1 MDITVNKPAP
11 IAFGKKVELFKRG
24 VNVKQT
30 IEALEAGNSFLI
42 KDFYNNGLTLLDE
55 IQKHLDKKYSDES
68 FKDQRDA
75 DLEYHQLSSLLL
87 IEVKDHKLP
96 VDMSP
101 SIGWFK
107 LFYPENKNFL
117 LTFPQVQELDISWQ
131 EHQQGVSIP
140 VVRNK
145 VHPYYGTHVPS
156 SFEHLVLFDNWLK
169 RYEGPK
175 KTAIDVGIGNGLLS
189 FQLVKHGFQKTFGT
203 DINPNAIF
211 GLKDFMGTTKLS
223 RKIELDFAPL
233 FGKWDKP
240 TEMIVFNSPWLPISK
255 ELDRGDDAVYYNE
268 NLFPDFFAAAKER
281 LLPDGKIVLIFSNL
295 AQLTGVAK
303 EHPIEKE
310 LADGG
315 RFKLEKC
322 LTKSVRASSDK
333 TNRYRHLYV
342 DEEVQLW
349 ILTHQ

>member
-1 MDITVNKPAP
+1 MDIQVNKPAP
-11 IAFGKKVELFKRG
+11 IELGKEVELFKRG

-30 IEALEAGNSFLI
+30 IIALEAGKSFLI

-68 FKDQRDA
+68 FEDQRAA
-75 DLEYHQLSSLLL
+75 DLEYHKLSSLLL
-87 IEVKDHKLP
+87 IEVIDHKLP
-96 VDMSP
+96 VDMAP

-131 EHQQGVSIP
+131 EHQKGVSIP

-145 VHPYYGTHVPS
+145 VHPYYGTHLPT

-169 RYEGPK
+169 RYDGPK
-175 KTAIDVGIGNGLLS
+175 KTAIDVGVGNGVLS
-189 FQLVKHGFQKTFGT
+189 FQLVQHGFQKAFGT

-233 FGKWDKP
+233 FGKWIKP
-240 TEMIVFNSPWLPISK
+240 TELIVFNPPWLPISA
-255 ELDRGDDAVYYNE
+255 ELDRVDDTVYYKE

-295 AQLTGVAK
+295 AQLTEVEK

-315 RFKLEKC
+315 RFKLEKM
-322 LTKSVRASSDK
+322 LTKSVKTSTDK
-333 TNRYRHLYV
+333 TNRYRHLFM

>member
-11 IAFGKKVELFKRG
+11 IELGKEVELFKRG
-24 VNVKQT
+24 VNIKQT
-30 IEALEAGNSFLI
+30 IEALEAGKSFII
-42 KDFYNNGLTLLDE
+42 KEFYNNGLTLLDE
-55 IQKHLDKKYSDES
+55 LQKHLDKKYSDES
-68 FKDQRDA
+68 FKDQRAA
-75 DLEYHQLSSLLL
+75 DLEYHKLSNLLL
-87 IEVKDHKLP
+87 MEVIDHKLP
-96 VDMSP
+96 ATMAP
-101 SIGWFK
+101 NIGWFK

-131 EHQQGVSIP
+131 EHQKGVSIP

-145 VHPYYGTHVPS
+145 VHPYYGTHLPT

-175 KTAIDVGIGNGLLS
+175 KTAIDVGVGNGLLS

-211 GLKDFMGTTKLS
+211 GLKDFMGDTKLS

-233 FGKWDKP
+233 FGKWNKP

-255 ELDRGDDAVYYNE
+255 ELDRGDAAVYYNE

-281 LLPDGKIVLIFSNL
+281 LLPDGKIVLIFSNI
-295 AQLTGVAK
+295 AQLTGVTK

-349 ILTHQ
+349 ILTH

>member
-1 MDITVNKPAP
+1 MDIEVKKPEP
-11 IAFGKKVELFKRG
+11 IALGKEVALFKRG

-30 IEALEAGNSFLI
+30 IIALEAGNSFLI

-55 IQKHLDKKYSDES
+55 LQKHLDKKYSDES

-75 DLEYHQLSSLLL
+75 DLEYHKLSSQLL
-87 IEVKDHKLP
+87 IEVINHKLP
-96 VDMSP
+96 VDMAP

-107 LFYPENKNFL
+107 IFYPENKNFL

-131 EHQQGVSIP
+131 EHQNGVSIP

-145 VHPYYGTHVPS
+145 VHPYYGTHLPT

-169 RYEGPK
+169 RYDGPK
-175 KTAIDVGIGNGLLS
+175 KTAIYVGIGNGVLS
-189 FQLVKHGFQKTFGT
+189 FQLVKHGFQKAFGT

-233 FGKWDKP
+233 FGKLDKL
-240 TEMIVFNSPWLPISK
+240 TEMIVFNPPWLPIAK
-255 ELDRGDDAVYYNE
+255 ELDRVEDTVYYNE
-268 NLFPDFFAAAKER
+268 NLFPEFFTAAKER
-281 LLPDGKIVLIFSNL
+281 LLPDGKLVVCFSNL
-295 AQLTGVAK
+295 AQLTGVDK

-310 LADGG
+310 LAEGG

-333 TNRYRHLYV
+333 TDRYRHLYL

-349 ILTHQ
+349 ILTHK

>member
-1 MDITVNKPAP
+1 MDIKVNKPAP
-11 IAFGKKVELFKRG
+11 IALGTEVELFKRG

-30 IEALEAGNSFLI
+30 IIALEAGKTFLI

-55 IQKHLDKKYSDES
+55 IQKYLDKKYSDES
-68 FKDQRDA
+68 FKSQRDS
-75 DLEYHQLSSLLL
+75 DLEYRKLSSQLL
-87 IEVKDHKLP
+87 IEVIDHKLP

-107 LFYPENKNFL
+107 LFYPDNKSFL
-117 LTFPQVQELDISWQ
+117 LTFPQVQELEMSWQ
-131 EHQQGVSIP
+131 EHQEGVSIP

-145 VHPYYGTHVPS
+145 VHPYYGTHLPT

-175 KTAIDVGIGNGLLS
+175 KTAIDVGVGNGLLS

-211 GLKDFMGTTKLS
+211 GLKDFMGDTKLS

-233 FGKWDKP
+233 FGKWNKP

-255 ELDRGDDAVYYNE
+255 ELDRGDAAVYYNE

-349 ILTHQ
+349 ILTH

>member
-233 FGKWDKP
+233 FGKWNKP

-349 ILTHQ
+349 ILTH